1 MARAKASSPS
11 LKEWTVTE
19 KILFLQATEN
29 NFYFFFKHI
38 FSESLRQIDGEFI
51 DGPHFRKWCY
61 ELQSHLYTSKKSA
74 RFHGKSVLLYA
85 WIMWLMWKQEIP
97 YEDGIY
103 FSFTLDMAQDH
114 LKKCNRY
121 IEANPFFSK
130 EFTKL
135 SNADSIVH
143 YKRRGAGVFYFEP
156 AGIKTFKRGK
166 HPRHIVCDDILRD
179 PEVKLDITQI
189 QKITVTFKEQIIPMP
204 KKGGTI
210 HLMGTPQD
218 QEDLFAE
225 LERRPEFY
233 STSNPAILNEALKL
247 VLWPEYW
254 TFERLME
261 FKDTMG
267 EKAFNKEFACL
278 PSRSADGYFQTA
290 EYDGWIKSRLK
301 NYDFYTMSKPKFNDE
316 WCYAGMDL
324 GKKAHPSHLAIF
336 ATRHGSLYQ
345 VHSKFM
351 DGWNYIDQLEYVRDA
366 IKYFKVAR
374 LDFDN
379 TRAEF
384 EGFYEAGELPEEM
397 QGLVFNGKNKFTMA
411 AEFDKLVAQKRI
423 YLLNDDRQRRQILS
437 VDNDLNAIATKD
449 GHGDAFFSV
458 CLAIRAA
465 VFGQGIAVLDNPTGD

>member
-1 MARAKASSPS
+1 M
-11 LKEWTVTE
+11 KELTGFE
-19 KILFLQATEN
+19 QILFRRATRN

-38 FSESLRQIDGEFI
+38 FSASIRAIDGEFI
-51 DGPHFRKWCY
+51 DGPHFRRWCF
-61 ELQSHLYTSKKSA
+61 EMQEHSLTSKKSA

-97 YEDGIY
+97 YDDGIY

-121 IEANPFFSK
+121 IEANYYFEK
-130 EFTKL
+130 EFIKT

-143 YKRRGAGVFYFEP
+143 YRRRGGFVFYFEP

-166 HPRHIVCDDILRD
+166 HPRHVICDDILRD

-225 LERRPEFY
+225 LERRPEFF
-233 STSNPAILNEALKL
+233 STSCPAVINEAEKR
-247 VLWPEYW
+247 VLWPNYW

-278 PSRSADGYFQTA
+278 PTRSADGYFQTV
-290 EYDGWIKSRLK
+290 EYDGSIKKRLK
-301 NYDFYTMSKPKFNDE
+301 NYDFYTMPKPKFKDE

-336 ATRHGSLYQ
+336 ATRKGRLYQ
-345 VHSKFM
+345 VLSMFM
-351 DGWNYIDQLEYVRDA
+351 DGWNYCDQLDYVRSA

-397 QGLVFNGKNKFTMA
+397 QGLVFNAKNKFTMA

-423 YLLNDDRQRRQILS
+423 YLLSDDRQRRQILS

-465 VFGQGIAVLDNPTGD
+465 VYGQGIAVSEEIKSGD

>member
-1 MARAKASSPS
+1 MTRF
-11 LKEWTVTE
+11 EQV
-19 KILFLQATEN
+19 LFRQATTN
-29 NFYFFFKHI
+29 NFYSFFQLV
-38 FSESLRQIDGEFI
+38 FSESLRAIDGEFI
-51 DGPHFRKWCY
+51 DGSHFKKWCY
-61 ELQSHLYTSKKSA
+61 EMQTHPLTSKKSA

-85 WIMWLMWKQEIP
+85 WIMWLMWKQDVP
-97 YEDGIY
+97 YDDGIY

-121 IEANPFFSK
+121 IEVNPFFAFQFVK
-130 EFTKL
+130 I

-143 YKRRGAGVFYFEP
+143 YRQRGGKQFYFEP

-166 HPRHIVCDDILRD
+166 HPKHVVCDDILRD

-189 QKITVTFKEQIIPMP
+189 EKITTTFKEQIMPMP

-218 QEDLFAE
+218 QEDLFAD
-225 LERRPEFY
+225 LEKRPEFF
-233 STSNPAILNEALKL
+233 STSCPAILNEAEGR

-254 TFERLME
+254 TFKRLME
-261 FKDTMG
+261 FKATMG
-267 EKAFNKEFACL
+267 EKAFNKEFSCM
-278 PSRSADGYFQTA
+278 PTRSADGYFTVQD
-290 EYDGWIKSRLK
+290 YDGRVKRRLR
-301 NYDFYTMSKPKFNDE
+301 NYDFYTDRKPVFKDE

-336 ATRHGSLYQ
+336 ATRRGRLYQ

-351 DGWNYIDQLEYVRDA
+351 DGWNYVDQLEYVRQA
-366 IKYFKVAR
+366 IQFFKVAR

-397 QGLVFNGKNKFTMA
+397 QGLVFNAKNKFTMA

-423 YLLNDDRQRRQILS
+423 FLLNDDRQRRQILS
-437 VDNDLNAIATKD
+437 VDNDLNAIATKE

-465 VFGQGIAVLDNPTGD
+465 VFGQGIALIDNPLGE

>member
-1 MARAKASSPS
+1 M
-11 LKEWTVTE
+11 
-19 KILFLQATEN
+19 QDH
-29 NFYFFFKHI
+29 NF
-38 FSESLRQIDGEFI
+38 
-51 DGPHFRKWCY
+51 
-61 ELQSHLYTSKKSA
+61 TSKKSA

-85 WIMWLMWKQEIP
+85 FIMWLMWKQEKP

-121 IEANPFFSK
+121 IEVNPYFQADFVK
-130 EFTKL
+130 M

-143 YKRRGAGVFYFEP
+143 YFRKGGKQFYFEP

-166 HPRHIVCDDILRD
+166 HPRHVICDDILRD
-179 PEVKLDITQI
+179 PEVKLDIIQI
-189 QKITVTFKEQIIPMP
+189 QKITTTFKEQIIPMP
-204 KKGGTI
+204 KKDGCI
-210 HLMGTPQD
+210 HVMGTPQD

-233 STSNPAILNEALKL
+233 STSNPGLLNEAEQK

-254 TFERLME
+254 TFQRLME
-261 FKDTMG
+261 FKATMG
-267 EKAFNKEFACL
+267 EKAFNKEFMCL

-290 EYDGWIKSRLK
+290 EYDGRIKRRLK
-301 NYDFYTMSKPKFNDE
+301 NYDFYTDRKPVFRDE

-336 ATRHGSLYQ
+336 ATRRGRLYQ

-351 DGWNYIDQLEYVRDA
+351 DGWNYCDQLEYVRGA
-366 IKYFKVAR
+366 IQFFKVAR

-397 QGLVFNGKNKFTMA
+397 QGLVFNAKNKFTMA

-423 YLLNDDRQRRQILS
+423 FLLNDDRQRRQILS

-465 VFGQGIAVLDNPTGD
+465 VYGQGIAFEENPTGA

>member
-1 MARAKASSPS
+1 MTTFER
-11 LKEWTVTE
+11 V
-19 KILFLQATEN
+19 LFLQATVN
-29 NFYFFFKHI
+29 NFYSFFKFV
-38 FSESLRQIDGEFI
+38 FSESIRAIEGEFI
-51 DGPHFRKWCY
+51 DGEHFRRWCF
-61 ELQSHLYTSKKSA
+61 EMQGHALTAKKSA

-85 WIMWLMWKQEIP
+85 FIMWLMWKQTIP
-97 YEDGIY
+97 YEDGLY

-121 IEANPFFSK
+121 LEVNPYFQT
-130 EFTKL
+130 EFVKL
-135 SNADSIVH
+135 SQADSIMH
-143 YKRRGAGVFYFEP
+143 YRRRGGREFYFEP

-166 HPRHIVCDDILRD
+166 HPKHVICDDILRD
-179 PEVKLDITQI
+179 PEVKLDIIQI
-189 QKITVTFKEQIIPMP
+189 QKISTTFREQIIPMP

-225 LERRPEFY
+225 LEQRSEFF
-233 STSNPAILNEALKL
+233 STSCPAVVNESKKT

-261 FKDTMG
+261 FKATMG
-267 EKAFNKEFACL
+267 EKAFNKEFACM
-278 PSRSADGYFQTA
+278 PTRSADGYFTTGD
-290 EYDGWIKSRLK
+290 YDGATITRLK
-301 NYDFYTMSKPKFNDE
+301 NYDFYTDRRPVFRDE
-316 WCYAGMDL
+316 WTYAGMDL
-324 GKKAHPSHLAIF
+324 GKKAHPSHFVVF
-336 ATRHGSLYQ
+336 ATRRGRLYQ
-345 VHSKFM
+345 VHSRFM
-351 DGWNYIDQLEYVRDA
+351 DGWNYIDQLEYVRQA
-366 IKYFKVAR
+366 IKFFRIAR
-374 LDFDN
+374 CDFDN

-397 QGLVFNGKNKFTMA
+397 QGLVFNAKNKFTMA

-423 YLLNDDRQRRQILS
+423 FLLSDDRQRRQILS

-465 VFGQGIAVLDNPTGD
+465 VFGQGLAIIEN